1 MYSARGGAG
10 IERRAYADG
19 DGFSD
24 SDSENGGLN
33 PFIIS
38 QGYQDNGPL
47 SNVPSVEALKNS
59 SRTGGEF
66 NLRE

>member
-1 MYSARGGAG
+1 M
-10 IERRAYADG
+10 ERRAYADG

-33 PFIIS
+33 PFIIG

-47 SNVPSVEALKNS
+47 SNVPSVEALKN
-59 SRTGGEF
+59 
-66 NLRE
+66 